1 MIKGMNSVSWNNS
14 VFDRE
19 YNTAINSKGEKYILL
34 VIVLVEWAVMIMDSV
49 YELFNILAKG
59 TKV

>member
-34 VIVLVEWAVMIMDSV
+34 VIVLVEWAMSW
-49 YELFNILAKG
+49 
-59 TKV
+59 